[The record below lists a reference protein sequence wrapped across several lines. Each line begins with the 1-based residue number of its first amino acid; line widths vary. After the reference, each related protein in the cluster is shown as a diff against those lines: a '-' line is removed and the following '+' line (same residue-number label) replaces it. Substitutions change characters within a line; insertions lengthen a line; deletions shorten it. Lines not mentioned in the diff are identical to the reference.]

1 MGCGGGDST
10 EGAHAGIEI
19 VIVPHAPDAR
29 YDARVTRHCLPLH
42 MLRRGC
48 IGWVGW
54 VGRLPLL
61 LRQLRERRRLCRR
74 LLLLLLL
81 RLPRRCCSSGGGGGR
96 CWRREPRQ
104 RAALGVVIQ
113 CAAGRG
119 GARGRIV
126 LPRHR
131 VLASLCRR
139 GRRRGQRGGDGTGV
153 SSPD

>member
-29 YDARVTRHCLPLH
+29 YDARVTRHCLPLY

-48 IGWVGW
+48 IGW

-61 LRQLRERRRLCRR
+61 LRQLRERRRLCPR

-81 RLPRRCCSSGGGGGR
+81 RLPRRCCSSSGGGGR
-96 CWRREPRQ
+96 CWRPRTAAELHQ
-104 RAALGVVIQ
+104 HHRCSRLAPHLRQLQRGTRAA
-113 CAAGRG
+113 A
-119 GARGRIV
+119 
-126 LPRHR
+126 LPT
-131 VLASLCRR
+131 V
-139 GRRRGQRGGDGTGV
+139 DGEVTL
-153 SSPD
+153 